1 MFIVVMI
8 LVILC
13 SVYVGFSQLIRVID
27 EYNQV
32 VSEELSHVEQIS
44 DLNTQFKT
52 QVQEWKNVLIR
63 GHEQDQRE
71 QYWRSFNR
79 LAENIE
85 TTVHKMIDQTP
96 TGPTRVKLEQFDES
110 YEPML
115 LNYERGYKL
124 FIDSGFD
131 IQQADKIVRGIDRP
145 PSEFLQEAT
154 RLIKDASALHGER
167 IASKAKQSKYYSLGL
182 VLLATLLAT
191 SAMSVF
197 IARRIMKPLNHAAT
211 ISGAY
216 AKGDFTNE
224 IENDSKDQI
233 GELLRNIRA
242 IKDDLGGFMHEIA
255 TNVDQLSLF
264 VEQLFDGLNCVSV
277 NIAEQGVQCKS
288 STEQMTALSQF
299 SSQVGTSIGEA
310 NSFIQTS
317 HHDLQSQMAEF
328 ESSRKDMQ
336 LIATNMRSHSGLLN
350 DLKNNTDEIELVLS
364 DIGTIAEQTNLLA
377 LNAAI
382 EAARAGEVG
391 RGFAVVADEVRSLA
405 EKTQHSTK
413 TINETLGK
421 LTQVTGS
428 VLVAMQDNQ
437 DRTERLVNN
446 VQNLL
451 DFMKKLST
459 TFEQIKTLNTDVKAN
474 SDEQIAA
481 CNNVFESLS
490 SISVTAQTSQ
500 QSNQGL
506 IESADILK
514 GIVSGIRKLTSSL
527 KVQARM
533 NRDESSNHDIEFF

>member
-1 MFIVVMI
+1 MI
-8 LVILC
+8 TVILS
-13 SVYVGFSQLIRVID
+13 SVYVGFSQLITVID

-32 VSEELSHVEQIS
+32 VNEELAHIEKIS

-63 GHEQDQRE
+63 GHDQEQRE
-71 QYWRSFNR
+71 KYWHSFKQIG
-79 LAENIE
+79 ENIE
-85 TTVHKMIDQTP
+85 TTVHEMLANIPK
-96 TGPTRVKLEQFDES
+96 GSTRVKLEQFDES

-124 FIDSGFD
+124 FIDSNFD
-131 IQQADKIVRGIDRP
+131 IQQADAAVKGIDRA
-145 PSEFLQEAT
+145 PSQYLLEAT
-154 RLIKDASALHGER
+154 RLIKDASTLHGDR
-167 IASKAKQSKYYSLGL
+167 IETKTKQSKYYSLGL
-182 VLLATLLAT
+182 VLLATILAT

-197 IARRIMKPLNHAAT
+197 IARRIMKPLNHAAKV
-211 ISGAY
+211 SGAY
-216 AKGDFTNE
+216 ARGDFTNE
-224 IENDSKDQI
+224 IENDSSDQI
-233 GELLRNIRA
+233 GELLRNISA

-277 NIAEQGVQCKS
+277 NIVQQGEQCES
-288 STEQMTALSQF
+288 STRQMTSLHQF
-299 SSQVGTSIGEA
+299 STQVGGSIGEA
-310 NSFIQTS
+310 NSFIHTS
-317 HHDLQSQMAEF
+317 HHDLQSQMIEF
-328 ESSRKDMQ
+328 EGSREDMQ
-336 LIATNMRSHSGLLN
+336 LIATNMRSHSGLLT
-350 DLKNNTDEIELVLS
+350 DLKNNTDEIEHVLS

-437 DRTERLVNN
+437 DRTEQLVNN

-481 CNNVFESLS
+481 CDNVFESLE
-490 SISVTAQTSQ
+490 SISHTAQTSQ

-506 IESADILK
+506 IDSADALK

-527 KVQARM
+527 KVQARV
-533 NRDESSNHDIEFF
+533 NKDQSEDNEIEFF